1 MMTTKNLKEADTKID
16 ETQMSNTTTA
26 TINTTEK
33 EDREI
38 ISYDSFD
45 DMGLKMKL
53 LRGIYAYG
61 FEKPSKIQKIGIM
74 PITKGYDIIG
84 QSQSGTGK
92 TGTFLIGTL
101 QRIDPELKQTQALI
115 LAPTRELSEQIFNV
129 CNNLCTYMK
138 LENYLLIGGNNRRE
152 DIKNLDNHKYQ
163 IIVGTPGR
171 VYDMLK
177 NLSLNTNHLKLFV
190 VDEADEMLSSGFQDQ
205 VYEIFQ
211 YIPKT
216 SQVCLFSA
224 TIPNEAL
231 EITERFM
238 NDPIK
243 VLVKKEELTLE
254 GIKQFYIAISKEVWK
269 LDALCDIYKKLSVS
283 QSIIYCNTKRTS
295 DWLREQLEERDF
307 TVKCIHSNM
316 KERKDIMEDFRKGEL
331 RVLIATDIIS
341 RGIDVQQVG
350 IVINYDI
357 PKFKEVYIHRIGR
370 SGRYGRKGLAINFVT
385 HDDINKLK
393 TIQEYYETQIEE
405 MPEDISEFL

>member
-1 MMTTKNLKEADTKID
+1 
-16 ETQMSNTTTA
+16 
-26 TINTTEK
+26 
-33 EDREI
+33 
-38 ISYDSFD
+38 
-45 DMGLKMKL
+45 MG
-53 LRGIYAYG
+53 
-61 FEKPSKIQKIGIM
+61 
-74 PITKGYDIIG
+74 
-84 QSQSGTGK
+84 
-92 TGTFLIGTL
+92 
-101 QRIDPELKQTQALI
+101 
-115 LAPTRELSEQIFNV
+115 
-129 CNNLCTYMK
+129 

-152 DIKNLDNHKYQ
+152 DIKNLDSKRYQ

-171 VYDMLK
+171 IYDMLK

-205 VYEIFQ
+205 IYEIFQ
-211 YIPKT
+211 YIPKQ

-238 NDPIK
+238 NNPIK

-254 GIKQFYIAISKEVWK
+254 GIKQFYIAIPKEVWK
-269 LDALCDIYKKLSVS
+269 LDALCEIYKKLSVS

-307 TVKCIHSNM
+307 AVKCIHSNM

-385 HDDINKLK
+385 HEDINKLK
-393 TIQEYYETQIEE
+393 VIQEYYETQIEE
-405 MPEDISEFL
+405 MPEDISEYL

>member
-16 ETQMSNTTTA
+16 ETQMSNTTA

-61 FEKPSKIQKIGIM
+61 FEKPSKIQKIGIV